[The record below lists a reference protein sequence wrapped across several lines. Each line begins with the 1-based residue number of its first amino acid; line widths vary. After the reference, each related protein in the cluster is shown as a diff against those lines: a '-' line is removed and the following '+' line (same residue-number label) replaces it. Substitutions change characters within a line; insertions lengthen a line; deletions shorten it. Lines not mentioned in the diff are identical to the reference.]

1 MATDDTMCTIVPYF
15 TVQEGKMDE
24 FKALGDQ
31 MIEKTGTEADVLFY
45 GFAFNGDQA
54 FCRSH

>member
-31 MIEKTGTEADVLFY
+31 MIEKTEWRPGILP
-45 GFAFNGDQA
+45 
-54 FCRSH
+54 